1 MKLSTMLMYDGNPR
15 SAADQVVALEKAGLD
30 TVWVAEA
37 YGFDSPTL
45 MGYLAAKTETVEIGS
60 AILNI
65 YSRTPGALLQT
76 AAGLDNVS
84 QGRAILGLGASGPQV
99 IEGFHGVPYEKPL
112 ARTREIIEIIRAGM
126 RRERLSADGL
136 FHLPLDK
143 EHGAITGL
151 GKPLKLL
158 TKPERDSVPI
168 YVAALGP
175 KNVEMAAEIADGL
188 LPHLFYPEKVDLA
201 MGAPLKAGTAKRSAD
216 LAPLEI
222 VAGGMVAIGEGPDTK
237 ALLDFARPI
246 FALYVGG
253 MGAKGKNF
261 YNDLAC
267 AYGYEKEAKEIQDL
281 YLDGHKRD
289 AEARVPLEWLE
300 SGNLVGPEGYVRE
313 RIAAY
318 AEAGVTS
325 LNVTPAPA
333 PDAAAAI
340 AQVKEWIS

>member
-1 MKLSTMLMYDGNPR
+1 MKISPMLMYDGNPR

-84 QGRAILGLGASGPQV
+84 GGRAILGLGASGPQV

-112 ARTREIIEIIRAGM
+112 ARTREIIEIIRSGM
-126 RRERLSADGL
+126 KREPLSADGI
-136 FHLPLDK
+136 FKLPLSK
-143 EHGAITGL
+143 EDGADTGL

-158 TKPERDSVPI
+158 TRPERDSIPI
-168 YVAALGP
+168 YIAALGP

-201 MGAPLKAGTAKRSAD
+201 MGEPLKAGTAKRDAS
-216 LAPLEI
+216 LAPLEV
-222 VAGGMVAIGEGPDTK
+222 VAGGMLAIGEGEETK

-267 AYGYEKEAKEIQDL
+267 AYGYEKEAAEIQDL
-281 YLDGHKRD
+281 YLSGKKKE
-289 AEARVPLEWLE
+289 AEALVPTEWLE
-300 SGNLVGPEGYVRE
+300 AANFVGPASYVKE
-313 RIAAY
+313 RVAAF

-325 LNVTPAPA
+325 LNVTPVGEDPA
-333 PDAAAAI
+333 ALVGELKDM
-340 AQVKEWIS
+340 VS

>member
-281 YLDGHKRD
+281 YLGGNKRD
-289 AEARVPLEWLE
+289 AEALVPTEWLE
-300 SGNLVGPEGYVRE
+300 AANLVGPAPYVKE
-313 RIAAY
+313 RIAAFT
-318 AEAGVTS
+318 EAGVTS
-325 LNVTPAPA
+325 LNVTPVGEDP
-333 PDAAAAI
+333 AAI
-340 AQVKEWIS
+340 VAQLKEWVS

>member
-15 SAADQVVALEKAGLD
+15 SAADQVAGLEKAGLD

-84 QGRAILGLGASGPQV
+84 GGRALLGLGASGPQV
-99 IEGFHGVPYEKPL
+99 IEGFHGLPYSKPL
-112 ARTREIIEIIRAGM
+112 ARTKEVIDLVRRGLKREP
-126 RRERLSADGL
+126 LTSDGL
-136 FHLPLDK
+136 IPLPLDK
-143 EHGAITGL
+143 EHGAVTGL

-158 TKPERDSVPI
+158 TKPERDTIPI

-175 KNVEMAAEIADGL
+175 KNVEQAAELADGW
-188 LPHLFYPEKVDLA
+188 LPHLFWPERFSEVWGDA
-201 MGAPLKAGTAKRSAD
+201 IKAGSAKRDPSLGD
-216 LAPLEI
+216 MQI
-222 VAGGMVAIGEGPDTK
+222 VAGGMVAIGEGPETK
-237 ALLDFARPI
+237 ALLDFVRPL

-261 YNDLAC
+261 YNDVAK
-267 AYGYEKEAKEIQDL
+267 AYGYEQEAEEIQDL
-281 YLDGHKRD
+281 YLAGKKKE
-289 AEARVPLEWLE
+289 AEALVPQEWLE
-300 SGNLVGPEGYVRE
+300 AANLVGPESYVKE
-313 RIAAY
+313 RIAAFK
-318 AEAGVTS
+318 EAGVTS
-325 LNVTPAPA
+325 LNVHPATEDPA
-333 PDAAAAI
+333 ATV
-340 AQVKEWIS
+340 AQLKEWVA